1 MKRDVKVRNIIL
13 DVVKDHIIPHIFA
26 KDHAFQMWTSST
38 NLYQSSNEKIK
49 MVLREKLKNVHMIK
63 GEGVASY
70 LTKITQVKDKLAV
83 VGEVI
88 GNVEMVRS
96 ALNSVTQQWTVFMQ
110 TIIGRENM
118 PTWDRLWDDLTH
130 EETRRG
136 YIQGSLSHHRDDEKN
151 VVLAAKGKKKKFK
164 KGSKDGAKQHD
175 GEKKDMGKVKCFAC
189 QKLGHYAGQCPN
201 KKKKKQQIAASAE
214 IDEFAARFERDFS
227 LFAGVSV
234 ERVSSITS
242 RDI

>member
-1 MKRDVKVRNIIL
+1 
-13 DVVKDHIIPHIFA
+13 
-26 KDHAFQMWTSST
+26 
-38 NLYQSSNEKIK
+38 

-88 GNVEMVRS
+88 GNVEMVHS
-96 ALNSVTQQWTVFMQ
+96 VLNGVTQQWTVFVQ

-118 PTWDRLWDDLTH
+118 ATWDRLWDDLTQ

-136 YIQGSLSHHRDDEKN
+136 YLQGSSSHHRDDEEN
-151 VVLAAKGKKKKFK
+151 VALATKGKKKKKFK

-175 GEKKDMGKVKCFAC
+175 GEKKDMSKVKCFAY
-189 QKLGHYAGQCPN
+189 QKFGHCVGQCPN
-201 KKKKKQQIAASAE
+201 KKKKKKQ
-214 IDEFAARFERDFS
+214 
-227 LFAGVSV
+227 
-234 ERVSSITS
+234 
-242 RDI
+242 